1 MSTVSTMSSASTSP
15 SGLGQSRRGHNRSR
29 QWSQSANSFAIS
41 QKDQSLAETRSTQS
55 NGHTSKSN
63 EPSAHQHIT
72 NLEHHHGHET
82 GSSFP
87 GDYVQKREHQHSLD
101 EQYSEVDWN
110 KVGQGNPRRRTTVSL
125 HQLPTKWK
133 DLPPR

>member
-63 EPSAHQHIT
+63 RSSGHQHMT
-72 NLEHHHGHET
+72 NLEHHHGDEP

-87 GDYVQKREHQHSLD
+87 EDYAQKREHQHSLG
-101 EQYSEVDWN
+101 EQHSEVDWN
-110 KVGQGNPRRRTTVSL
+110 KVDQGNPRRRTTVSL
-125 HQLPTKWK
+125 HQPLTKWK
-133 DLPPR
+133 DLHPR